1 MNEAS
6 VSAAFTYLDKR
17 DICRAKWALHKLRG
31 KEMARL
37 EKERQALDWTGNR
50 HTPTAHPELDE
61 RIKLLA
67 ALYFLGMEEAM
78 QAGKQMRLAKEYLE
92 FTQRD
97 PAAEMRALVA
107 KQEAKGI
114 PLCNEDGGD
123 LKCFWCNSRWP
134 DAKDAEGNWVHGDCV

>member
-17 DICRAKWALHKLRG
+17 DICRAKWAVYRLLG
-31 KEMARL
+31 EELQRL
-37 EKERQALDWTGNR
+37 EREIMLLDWTDN
-50 HTPTAHPELDE
+50 HYTPTAHPLLDAAKAE
-61 RIKLLA
+61 IAKAYFTALA
-67 ALYFLGMEEAM
+67 NAQ